1 MSSELLPSLDD
12 QVMMEEDAATN
23 DNNITLLPEEFLEE
37 VVAAAVADASTDTDK
52 AAAYPSLL
60 ASPPKKKK
68 KSSSGNVCNVL
79 GCTTIAQ
86 NGGVCIRHGASWSKK
101 QCSVDECTNQ
111 AINGGVCRRHG
122 AKVKLCSVE
131 GCNNH
136 AKLAGMCV
144 RHGMTKVKRCSKH
157 GCLNQAKRRGVC
169 IKHGAN
175 VALCQYK
182 GCINPTWFGLCH
194 MHGGPS
200 EGIEFCCF
208 EGCANCFISEEL
220 GVGVISNDDSD
231 TDEIK
236 LCFHNGCIMQ
246 AKDGGVCDM
255 HSDEAYQ
262 SQPFTV
268 PCKMKT
274 AIDEGTQVTK
284 KSPKRMRSDE
294 KETANQI
301 QNNEKKQAADAPPK
315 KKLKYIAAI
324 GSSST
329 SNAGMMSLLKDS
341 GRAVVIPMSNKYKSN
356 ALDTNNYV
364 DNTPRKDPTKDERH
378 CVREGCFRYVMEKG
392 TSYCKL
398 HGTSRNSTCNGQT
411 KQMSHNFEEVL
422 LPAGTL
428 GVVINMDAIGM
439 CRVVKKSVE
448 DYPLDPLDVII
459 SLNGIKLADVQ
470 GSEEAWAKL
479 FDTFKDSP
487 MKLVVC
493 RGGVGLKQ
501 NSTLEKKPS
510 KPREHVTKP
519 RRSDRFCISEGC
531 SNKPTKRG
539 FCSLHVPKVEHKR
552 CSIEGCT
559 RFAKGKGLCITHGAT
574 VQRKLCSVEGC
585 KNQAKRRRLCKKHG
599 AYDNAGDTNWIGKW
613 KRDKPK
619 VMGRLLES

>member
-1 MSSELLPSLDD
+1 
-12 QVMMEEDAATN
+12 MEEDATT

-37 VVAAAVADASTDTDK
+37 VVAAAVADASTDE
-52 AAAYPSLL
+52 AAAFPSLL
-60 ASPPKKKK
+60 PSPPKKKAK
-68 KSSSGNVCNVL
+68 SSGNVCNVL
-79 GCTTIAQ
+79 GCTNIAQ

-122 AKVKLCSVE
+122 AKVKLCSLG

-157 GCLNQAKRRGVC
+157 GCLNQAKLSSGLC
-169 IKHGAN
+169 IAHGGL
-175 VALCQYK
+175 VALCQHK
-182 GCINPTWFGLCH
+182 GCINKTWFGLCH
-194 MHGGPS
+194 MHGGPQ

-208 EGCANCFISEEL
+208 EGCANCDISNEL

-231 TDEIK
+231 TEEIK
-236 LCFHNGCIMQ
+236 LCFHKGCIMP
-246 AKDGGVCDM
+246 AKGGGVCDM

-262 SQPFTV
+262 SQPFTEQ
-268 PCKMKT
+268 CNSKM
-274 AIDEGTQVTK
+274 AIDEGAQVSK
-284 KSPKRMRSDE
+284 KSPKRMRTSSDQ

-301 QNNEKKQAADAPPK
+301 QNEKKQAADAPPK
-315 KKLKYIAAI
+315 KKLRYIAAI

-329 SNAGMMSLLKDS
+329 SNAEMVSLLKDS

-356 ALDTNNYV
+356 ALDTTNYV

-378 CVREGCFRYVMEKG
+378 CAREGCFRYVMENG

-398 HGTSRNSTCNGQT
+398 HGTSNDQI
-411 KQMSHNFEEVL
+411 KQMAHNFEEVL

-428 GVVINMDAIGM
+428 GVVIKMDAIGM
-439 CRVVKKSVE
+439 CRVVEKSVE
-448 DYPLDPLDVII
+448 DYPLNPLDVII
-459 SLNGIKLADVQ
+459 SLNGMKLADVQ
-470 GSEEAWAKL
+470 GSEESWAKL
-479 FDTFKDSP
+479 FDIFKDSP

-501 NSTLEKKPS
+501 KSTLEKKSP

-519 RRSDRFCISEGC
+519 RRSGRFCISEGC
-531 SNKPTKRG
+531 SNKPTKSG
-539 FCSLHVPKVEHKR
+539 FCPSHVPKVEHKR

-559 RFAKGKGLCITHGAT
+559 RFAKGKGVCITHGAT